1 MAVRYSQV
9 INNIAG
15 EYWKVDILDDDYSGS
30 MLEFHLEDFQYQT
43 KQLANRWDLIWG
55 AEVQINCLSNSE
67 FDLENLIDDIIA
79 ADEARFK
86 VVLSKKSNVNDP
98 FVFEWVGIVLNDLSG
113 GTDSAPIQSFTIA
126 ATDGIGALKG
136 IDYKIDSTTAY
147 GEGTVAEHLMT
158 CLKKLPT
165 SALFSATDDFLK
177 HSIRYFEANQP
188 SVNGSALEWTTIPGT
203 AFYSIDDN
211 GVYTFKSC
219 YEVIN
224 LICQSFYSRLAF
236 WNGCWRLYN
245 VREMETQ
252 INIPVRTF
260 KFDGTLVSGFVAE
273 TLRYTIDGSWNGS
286 RVSGQSFSFLPPLR
300 RVERLHKHDTSKN
313 LTDGFTFSTSDAIQT
328 VVEGVP
334 VGGGE
339 FFAVSGT
346 LYFTASES
354 PVTITQTEV
363 YVKIRL
369 TFTVGTYTLRRLINS
384 NSENDDYTTLSWAS
398 AGTNYVE
405 YIGVFTSTVSGNLSM
420 AINFETP
427 ALLNIGLADLQIQLE
442 KVYIQDLQGNDISGA
457 YNYSSN
463 FTNLYIEYVDEEPE
477 NERTYFAENAT
488 TSFLTE
494 VVALE
499 EIEIG
504 DKRNGL
510 TKNRLKVWNGSAVVD
525 SEGNWGRGIVTGTTP
540 LIQLVINDIIEGQR
554 KTLRKRNGEFVG
566 VFNVFNILLVSSE
579 IYLPLSVTFSCK
591 DAVFSGEWYKVGTYD
606 DTGLDTGSVAV
617 AIENNQPPPSTF
629 ATASNTVVASNRGFQ
644 LPTATVETLL
654 SLRNT
659 QAGTMMFVSDAE
671 SVVIYSGKRWETIS
685 GEPLEMVDTD
695 ENNAVDT
702 DEDGGIVY

>member
-1 MAVRYSQV
+1 MAVRYRQT

-15 EYWKVDILDDDYSGS
+15 EYWQVEILDDDYVGGV
-30 MLEFHLEDFQYQT
+30 LEFHLQDFQYQT
-43 KQLANRWDLIWG
+43 KQLVNRWDLIWG
-55 AEVQINCLSNSE
+55 AEVQINCLSNAE
-67 FDLENLIDDIIA
+67 FDLETLIDDIIE

-86 VVLSKKSNVNDP
+86 VVLSKKSNVGDP

-113 GTDSAPIQSFTIA
+113 GTDSAPIQEFTIA

-147 GEGTVAEHLMT
+147 DEKTVAAHLMD

-165 SALFSATDDFLK
+165 SALFSASDAFLK
-177 HSIRYFEANQP
+177 HSIRYFESQM
-188 SVNGSALEWTTIPGT
+188 SSINGSSIEWTTIPGT
-203 AFYSIDDN
+203 AFYSIDES
-211 GVYTFKSC
+211 GVYKFKTC
-219 YEVIN
+219 YEVIE
-224 LICQSFYSRLAF
+224 LCCQLFYCRLAF

-252 INIPVRTF
+252 INLPIRTF
-260 KFDGTLVSGFVAE
+260 QFDGTLVSGFVTE
-273 TLRYTIDGSWNGS
+273 TLRYTIDGTWNGS
-286 RVSGQSFSFLPPLR
+286 RVAGQSFSFLPPLR
-300 RVERLHKHDTSKN
+300 RVERLYEHDSSKN

-328 VVEGVP
+328 VVEDVP

-354 PVTITQTEV
+354 PVTVTTKEV
-363 YVKIRL
+363 YVKVRL

-384 NSENDDYTTLSWAS
+384 NSENDDYTALAWAS
-398 AGTNYVE
+398 SGTNYIE
-405 YIGVFTSTVSGNLSM
+405 YIGVFTSTVAGNLSM

-427 ALLNIGLADLQIQLE
+427 TLLNIGLGDLEIQLE
-442 KVYIQDLQGNDISGA
+442 KVYIQDLQGNDISSD

-463 FTNLYIEYVDEEPE
+463 FTNLYIEYVDEKPE

-494 VVALE
+494 VVELPTLT
-499 EIEIG
+499 IG

-510 TKNRLKVWNGSAVVD
+510 TENRLKVWNGTSIVD
-525 SEGNWGRGIVTGTTP
+525 SEGNWGRGINTGTTP

-566 VFNVFNILLVSSE
+566 VFNVFNILLVSGE
-579 IYLPLSVTFSCK
+579 IYMPLAVTFSCN

-606 DTGLDTGSVAV
+606 DTGLNTGSIGV

-629 ATASNTVVASNRGFQ
+629 ATSSNTVVSSRRGFP
-644 LPTATVETLL
+644 LSVMIKAELL
-654 SLRNT
+654 ALNNVQT
-659 QAGTMMFVSDAE
+659 GTMIYVSDLGE
-671 SVVIYSGKRWETIS
+671 SKIGVY
-685 GEPLEMVDTD
+685 
-695 ENNAVDT
+695 
-702 DEDGGIVY
+702 DGTGWIDATGAAIEE